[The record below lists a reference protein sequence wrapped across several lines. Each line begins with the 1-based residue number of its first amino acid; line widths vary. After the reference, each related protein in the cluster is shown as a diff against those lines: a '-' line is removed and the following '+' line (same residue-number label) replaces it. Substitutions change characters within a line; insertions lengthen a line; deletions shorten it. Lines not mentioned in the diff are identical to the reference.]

1 MKIIELYNILNEKI
15 PPSLSCPWDNDGLM
29 CCPNGQREVGRVLI
43 TLDVTQK
50 AIEHATEGGYDLI
63 ISHHPFIFKGL
74 KAINGTDHISDGA
87 MKLIK
92 QDISVF
98 SFHTRLDATEGGV
111 NDTLAGLLGLRQVTP
126 FGDEG
131 IGRIGELCHTMPLY
145 ELCDKLKEI
154 CGAPFVLAADGGVQ
168 CRRVA
173 ILGGEGGDDI
183 AKAAEAGA
191 DTYISGRLGYH
202 NMTDAQGRGMNLIE
216 GGHFYTEFPVCFTL
230 EKMLKEIDPAINTE
244 IYYSNR
250 IMAI

>member
-1 MKIIELYNILNEKI
+1 MPI
-15 PPSLSCPWDNDGLM
+15 PE
-29 CCPNGQREVGRVLI
+29 REVRRVLI
-43 TLDVTQK
+43 ALDITEEVVDR
-50 AIEHATEGGYDLI
+50 AIAEDYDLI
-63 ISHHPFIFKGL
+63 LSHHPLLFRGVKHMTV
-74 KAINGTDHISDGA
+74 TDPVARRTI
-87 MKLIK
+87 KLCRAGIAA
-92 QDISVF
+92 F
-98 SFHTRLDATEGGV
+98 SFHTRLDALEGGV
-111 NDTLAGLLGLRQVTP
+111 NDTLAGLLGLTKVLP

-145 ELCDKLKEI
+145 ELCERLKEI

-183 AKAAEAGA
+183 AKAAAAGA

-202 NMTDAQGRGMNLIE
+202 NMTDAHGRGMNLIE

-230 EKMLKEIDPAINTE
+230 EKMLKEIDPTIDTE